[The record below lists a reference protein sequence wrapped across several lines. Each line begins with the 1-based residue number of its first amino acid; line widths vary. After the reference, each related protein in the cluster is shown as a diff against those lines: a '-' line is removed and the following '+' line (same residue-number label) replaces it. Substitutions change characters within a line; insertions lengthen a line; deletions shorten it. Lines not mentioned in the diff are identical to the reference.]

1 MKTYEKVGIM
11 LATIAYLG
19 MPGSIRILV
28 LLGLSIFLYGW
39 GDVE

>member
-19 MPGSIRILV
+19 MPVSIRILV
-28 LLGLSIFLYGW
+28 SLGLSIFLYGW